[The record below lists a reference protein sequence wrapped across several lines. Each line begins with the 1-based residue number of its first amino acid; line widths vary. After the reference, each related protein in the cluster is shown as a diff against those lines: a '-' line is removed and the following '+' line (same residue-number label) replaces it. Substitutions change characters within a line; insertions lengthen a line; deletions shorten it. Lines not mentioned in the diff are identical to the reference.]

1 MVFIEEFNLLLKAR
15 CPLVYITTFEED
27 RLEYT
32 LRRYIQINGNRG
44 FYAWDYVDGY
54 LNNPNSNGI
63 AKRNPLQA
71 LEFIE
76 KTTPDTPAIFL
87 LKDFN
92 NFLTDIAISRKLRNL
107 IRILKTQ
114 PKTIII
120 IAPEV
125 KIPDE
130 LVDVIPIIEF
140 QLPGISEIR
149 QELDRLCVSLN
160 QTIDNDLFQSL
171 ITSCRGLSLERIRRV
186 LSKIIARNKILD
198 GRSVD
203 IILKEKQEI
212 IRQTEILE
220 FCSSST
226 RITDIGGLENLKKWL
241 YQRLG
246 AFSTK
251 AELYGLPAPRGLL
264 LLGIQGT
271 GKSLMAKAIANEWQ
285 LPLLRLDFGRLFSGL
300 VGESEMKVRQMIQMA
315 EALSPCIL
323 WIDEIDKTFT
333 QMNSAGDSGTTGRVL
348 GTFITWLSEKKL
360 PVFVV
365 ATANNFD
372 SLPLEL
378 VRKGRFDEIFFVGLP
393 LEKERRKIFTVHL
406 SRLRPETWMTYNI
419 PMLSLAAKN
428 FSGAEIEQAIIE
440 AMYFA
445 FNANREFSTGDIFS
459 AIQRLV
465 PIAVTN
471 REAIE
476 LLENYA
482 LSGRF
487 RMASNIKVV
496 QEEITT

>member
-130 LVDVIPIIEF
+130 VVDVIPIIEF

-186 LSKIIARNKILD
+186 LSKIIARNKIL
-198 GRSVD
+198 VT
-203 IILKEKQEI
+203 IL
-212 IRQTEILE
+212 IL
-220 FCSSST
+220 
-226 RITDIGGLENLKKWL
+226 
-241 YQRLG
+241 
-246 AFSTK
+246 TK
-251 AELYGLPAPRGLL
+251 R
-264 LLGIQGT
+264 
-271 GKSLMAKAIANEWQ
+271 
-285 LPLLRLDFGRLFSGL
+285 
-300 VGESEMKVRQMIQMA
+300 
-315 EALSPCIL
+315 
-323 WIDEIDKTFT
+323 
-333 QMNSAGDSGTTGRVL
+333 
-348 GTFITWLSEKKL
+348 
-360 PVFVV
+360 
-365 ATANNFD
+365 
-372 SLPLEL
+372 
-378 VRKGRFDEIFFVGLP
+378 
-393 LEKERRKIFTVHL
+393 
-406 SRLRPETWMTYNI
+406 
-419 PMLSLAAKN
+419 
-428 FSGAEIEQAIIE
+428 
-440 AMYFA
+440 
-445 FNANREFSTGDIFS
+445 
-459 AIQRLV
+459 
-465 PIAVTN
+465 
-471 REAIE
+471 
-476 LLENYA
+476 
-482 LSGRF
+482 
-487 RMASNIKVV
+487 
-496 QEEITT
+496 

>member
-15 CPLVYITTFEED
+15 YPLVYITTLEED

-32 LRRYIQINGNRG
+32 LRRYIKINGNRG
-44 FYAWDYVDGY
+44 LYTWDFVDGY
-54 LNNPNSNGI
+54 LNNPNSNGV

-76 KTTPDTPAIFL
+76 KITPNTPAIFL

-130 LVDVIPIIEF
+130 LVDIIPIIEF
-140 QLPGISEIR
+140 QLPEIDEIR
-149 QELDRLCVSLN
+149 QELTRLIVSLN
-160 QTIDNDLFQSL
+160 QTINNDLLESL
-171 ITSCRGLSLERIRRV
+171 IISCQGLSLERIRRV

-198 GRSVD
+198 KRSID
-203 IILKEKQEI
+203 IILKEKQQI
-212 IRQTEILE
+212 IRQTKILE
-220 FCSSST
+220 FCSSNIK
-226 RITDIGGLENLKKWL
+226 ITDIGGLENLKKWL
-241 YQRLG
+241 YQRLK
-246 AFSTK
+246 AFSEK

-300 VGESEMKVRQMIQMA
+300 VGESEMKVRQMIQIA
-315 EALSPCIL
+315 EALSPCVL

-333 QMNSAGDSGTTGRVL
+333 QMNSRGDSGTTSRVL

-393 LEKERRKIFTVHL
+393 LEKERQKIFNVHL
-406 SRLRPETWMTYNI
+406 SRLRPETWTTYNI
-419 PMLSLAAKN
+419 SLLSVASKN

-440 AMYFA
+440 GMHFA
-445 FNANREFSTGDIFS
+445 FNENREFTTNDI
-459 AIQRLV
+459 IEGLKKII
-465 PIAVTN
+465 PIAVIN
-471 REAIE
+471 REEIE
-476 LLENYA
+476 LLEDWA

-487 RMASNIKVV
+487 RMASDI
-496 QEEITT
+496 